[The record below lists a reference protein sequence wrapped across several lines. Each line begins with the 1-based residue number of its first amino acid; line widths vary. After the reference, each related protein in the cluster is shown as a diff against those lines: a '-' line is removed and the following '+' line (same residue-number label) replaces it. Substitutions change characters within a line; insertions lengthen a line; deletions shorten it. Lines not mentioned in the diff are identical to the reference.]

1 MSTGNGRAGAG
12 VTGSN
17 EGALLTLEP
26 LIDAVRQGVEDA
38 GWTLSGMQKTTS
50 HEFEGRW
57 AGESTRS
64 AYLFFH
70 QPGRRDPVSVDVFL
84 DETSQG
90 LGGNLTLAL
99 RGPSLGALGDFAE
112 ALAALAGGA
121 ANRELT
127 RGHNIPVTLR
137 ATVPHRT
144 ARAEDARTECRFRL
158 VIPDVAIDAGARVVR
173 TLSTATVKS
182 FEALLESRVVAGF
195 LGAEDS

>member
-1 MSTGNGRAGAG
+1 MSTGTEPPERGMMDPDGG
-12 VTGSN
+12 P
-17 EGALLTLEP
+17 LLTLEP
-26 LIDAVRQGVEDA
+26 LIDAVREGVERA

-70 QPGRRDPVSVDVFL
+70 QPGGRDPVSVDVFL

-90 LGGNLTLAL
+90 LGGNLTLAV
-99 RGPSLGALGDFAE
+99 RGPSLGNLGDFRE
-112 ALAALAGGA
+112 TLGELTRVT
-121 ANRELT
+121 NRELT
-127 RGHNIPVTLR
+127 RGHSTPVTLR
-137 ATVPHRT
+137 ATVPHRN
-144 ARAEDARTECRFRL
+144 ASAGDARTECRFRL
-158 VIPDVAIDAGARVVR
+158 VIPDVAIGAGARVVC

-182 FEALLESRVVAGF
+182 FEALLASRVVAGF

>member
-1 MSTGNGRAGAG
+1 MTDPD
-12 VTGSN
+12 
-17 EGALLTLEP
+17 EGPLLTLEP
-26 LIDAVRQGVEDA
+26 LIEAVREGVEKA

-90 LGGNLTLAL
+90 LGGNLTLAV
-99 RGPSLGALGDFAE
+99 RGPSLANLGDFTE
-112 ALAALAGGA
+112 TLGELTRV

-127 RGHNIPVTLR
+127 RGHSTPLTLR
-137 ATVPHRT
+137 ATVPHRN
-144 ARAEDARTECRFRL
+144 AGAADARTECRFRL

-173 TLSTATVKS
+173 TLSAATVKS
-182 FEALLESRVVAGF
+182 FEALLASRVVAGF

>member
-1 MSTGNGRAGAG
+1 MDPNDGR
-12 VTGSN
+12 
-17 EGALLTLEP
+17 LLTLEP
-26 LIDAVRQGVEDA
+26 LIDAVREGIEKA

-50 HEFEGRW
+50 HQFEGRW

-70 QPGRRDPVSVDVFL
+70 QPGGRDPASVDVFL

-90 LGGNLTLAL
+90 LGGNLTLAV
-99 RGPSLGALGDFAE
+99 RGPSLGTMGDFTE
-112 ALAALAGGA
+112 TLEELTRV

-127 RGHNIPVTLR
+127 RGHSTPVTLR
-137 ATVPHRT
+137 ATVPHRN
-144 ARAEDARTECRFRL
+144 ARAADARTECRFRL

-182 FEALLESRVVAGF
+182 FEALLASRVVAGF
-195 LGAEDS
+195 PGAEDS

>member
-1 MSTGNGRAGAG
+1 MTDPG
-12 VTGSN
+12 

-70 QPGRRDPVSVDVFL
+70 QPGGRDPVSVDVFL

-90 LGGNLTLAL
+90 LGGNLTLAI
-99 RGPSLGALGDFAE
+99 RGRTLGELGDFAE
-112 ALAALAGGA
+112 ALEGLAREA
-121 ANRELT
+121 DRELT
-127 RGHNIPVTLR
+127 RGHSTPVTLR
-137 ATVPHRT
+137 ATVPHRN
-144 ARAEDARTECRFRL
+144 ARPGDARTECRFRL

-173 TLSTATVKS
+173 TLSAATVRS
-182 FEALLESRVVAGF
+182 FEALLASRVVAGF
-195 LGAEDS
+195 IGAADS

>member
-1 MSTGNGRAGAG
+1 MMGPD
-12 VTGSN
+12 
-17 EGALLTLEP
+17 EGPLLTLEP
-26 LIDAVRQGVEDA
+26 LIDAVREGVEMA

-50 HEFEGRW
+50 HQFEGRW
-57 AGESTRS
+57 TGESARS

-70 QPGRRDPVSVDVFL
+70 QPGSRNPVSVDVFL

-90 LGGNLTLAL
+90 LGGNLTLAV
-99 RGPSLGALGDFAE
+99 RGPSLEDLGGFTE
-112 ALAALAGGA
+112 TLEELTRV

-127 RGHNIPVTLR
+127 RGHSTPVTLR
-137 ATVPHRT
+137 ATVPHRN
-144 ARAEDARTECRFRL
+144 ARAADARTECRFRL

-182 FEALLESRVVAGF
+182 FEALLASRVVADF

>member
-1 MSTGNGRAGAG
+1 MDPG
-12 VTGSN
+12 
-17 EGALLTLEP
+17 EGPLLTLEP
-26 LIDAVRQGVEDA
+26 LIDAVRQGVEEA

-57 AGESTRS
+57 AGESARS

-70 QPGRRDPVSVDVFL
+70 QPGGRAPVSVDVFL

-90 LGGNLTLAL
+90 LGGNLTLAV
-99 RGPSLGALGDFAE
+99 RGPSLGALGDFTATLKE
-112 ALAALAGGA
+112 LART

-127 RGHNIPVTLR
+127 RGHATPVTLR
-137 ATVPHRT
+137 ATVPHRG

-158 VIPDVAIDAGARVVR
+158 AIPDVAIAAGARVVR

-182 FEALLESRVVAGF
+182 FEALLASRVVADF
-195 LGAEDS
+195 PRAEDQ

>member
-1 MSTGNGRAGAG
+1 MIDPGEGR
-12 VTGSN
+12 
-17 EGALLTLEP
+17 LLTLEP
-26 LIDAVRQGVEDA
+26 LIDAVRAGVEDA

-70 QPGRRDPVSVDVFL
+70 QPRGRDPVSVDVFL

-90 LGGNLTLAL
+90 LGGNLTLAV
-99 RGPSLGALGDFAE
+99 RGPSLGALGDFTATLKE
-112 ALAALAGGA
+112 LAWA

-127 RGHNIPVTLR
+127 RGHSTPVTLR
-137 ATVPHRT
+137 ATVPHRN
-144 ARAEDARTECRFRL
+144 AGPEDARTECRFRL
-158 VIPDVAIDAGARVVR
+158 VIPGVAIDAGARVVR
-173 TLSTATVKS
+173 TLSAATVKS
-182 FEALLESRVVAGF
+182 FEALLASRVVAEF

>member
-1 MSTGNGRAGAG
+1 MDRNDGP
-12 VTGSN
+12 
-17 EGALLTLEP
+17 LLTLEP
-26 LIDAVRQGVEDA
+26 LVEAVREGIEEA

-50 HEFEGRW
+50 HQFEGRW

-70 QPGRRDPVSVDVFL
+70 RAHGRDPVSVDVFL

-90 LGGNLTLAL
+90 LGGNLTLAVQ
-99 RGPSLGALGDFAE
+99 GPSLGDLGDFAE
-112 ALAALAGGA
+112 ALGELARV

-127 RGHNIPVTLR
+127 RGHSTPVTLR
-137 ATVPHRT
+137 ATVPHRN
-144 ARAEDARTECRFRL
+144 ARPADARTECRFRL
-158 VIPDVAIDAGARVVR
+158 LIPDVAIDAGARVVR

-182 FEALLESRVVAGF
+182 FDALLASRVVAGF

>member
-26 LIDAVRQGVEDA
+26 LIDAVRQGVEEA

-70 QPGRRDPVSVDVFL
+70 QPGGRDPVSVDVFL

-99 RGPSLGALGDFAE
+99 RGPLLGALGDFVE
-112 ALAALAGGA
+112 SLAGLARA

-144 ARAEDARTECRFRL
+144 AWAGDARTECRFRL

-182 FEALLESRVVAGF
+182 FEALLASRVVAGF

>member
-1 MSTGNGRAGAG
+1 MTDPHES
-12 VTGSN
+12 
-17 EGALLTLEP
+17 ALLTLEP
-26 LIDAVRQGVEDA
+26 LIDAVRAGVEDA

-70 QPGRRDPVSVDVFL
+70 QPRGRDPASVDVFL

-90 LGGNLTLAL
+90 LGGNLTLAV
-99 RGPSLGALGDFAE
+99 RGPSLGALEDFTE
-112 ALAALAGGA
+112 TLRELARV
-121 ANRELT
+121 ANREVT
-127 RGHNIPVTLR
+127 RGHRAPVTLR
-137 ATVPHRT
+137 ATVPHRN
-144 ARAEDARTECRFRL
+144 ARPEDARTECRFRL

-173 TLSTATVKS
+173 TLSAATVKS
-182 FEALLESRVVAGF
+182 FEALLSSRVVAEF

>member
-1 MSTGNGRAGAG
+1 MTTDPDES
-12 VTGSN
+12 
-17 EGALLTLEP
+17 ALLTLEP

-38 GWTLSGMQKTTS
+38 GWRLSGMQKTTS

-70 QPGRRDPVSVDVFL
+70 QPHRREPVSVDVFL

-90 LGGNLTLAL
+90 LGGNLALAVRGRTL
-99 RGPSLGALGDFAE
+99 GELGDFAGALKGLARE
-112 ALAALAGGA
+112 ADRG
-121 ANRELT
+121 LT
-127 RGHNIPVTLR
+127 RGHGTPVTLR
-137 ATVPHRT
+137 ATVPHRN
-144 ARAEDARTECRFRL
+144 ARPEDARTECRFRL

-173 TLSTATVKS
+173 TLSSATVKS
-182 FEALLESRVVAGF
+182 FEALLASRVVAEF